1 MTKNQR
7 DAKIQREVGT
17 DGEPKRQKEAETQI
31 DRGRGDRQKCQKR
44 EKEGEGDKD
53 MGVEVQGLRDRTMQG
68 THKEACPG
76 EDN

>member
-17 DGEPKRQKEAETQI
+17 DGQPKRQKEAEIQI
-31 DRGRGDRQKCQKR
+31 DRGRGDRQKCQER

-53 MGVEVQGLRDRTMQG
+53 MGVEVQRLRERTMQG
-68 THKEACPG
+68 THKEACRG

>member
-1 MTKNQR
+1 M
-7 DAKIQREVGT
+7 
-17 DGEPKRQKEAETQI
+17 PK
-31 DRGRGDRQKCQKR
+31 KR
-44 EKEGEGDKD
+44 KEGEGDKD